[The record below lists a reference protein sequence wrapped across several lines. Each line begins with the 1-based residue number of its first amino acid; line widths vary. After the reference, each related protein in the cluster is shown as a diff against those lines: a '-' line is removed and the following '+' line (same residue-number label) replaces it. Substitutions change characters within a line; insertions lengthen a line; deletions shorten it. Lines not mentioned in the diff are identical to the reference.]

1 MQTLSLIWGILSIL
15 GMLVAFT
22 PCLGALNWLN
32 VPFAGA
38 GLIVSV
44 IAVATTKQGKKG
56 GCIAGI
62 VCCGIAI
69 FFGLIR
75 LVAGGGVM

>member
-1 MQTLSLIWGILSIL
+1 MQTLSLIWGILAIL

-32 VPFAGA
+32 VPFSGV
-38 GLIVSV
+38 GLILSV
-44 IAVATTKQGKKG
+44 VAVATTKQVSKG
-56 GCIAGI
+56 ASIAGI
-62 VCCGIAI
+62 VCCAIAI

>member
-15 GMLVAFT
+15 GMLVGFM

-32 VPFAGA
+32 IPLAGI

-44 IAVATTKQGKKG
+44 IAVATAKQGKRG
-56 GCIAGI
+56 GSIAGI
-62 VCCGIAI
+62 VCCGIAV
-69 FFGLIR
+69 FFGLFR
-75 LVAGGGVM
+75 LIAGGGVV